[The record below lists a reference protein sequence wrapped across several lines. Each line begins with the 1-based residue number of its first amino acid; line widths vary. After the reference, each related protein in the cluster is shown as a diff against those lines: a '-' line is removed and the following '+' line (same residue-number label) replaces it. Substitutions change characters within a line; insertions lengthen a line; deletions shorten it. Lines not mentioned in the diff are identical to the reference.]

1 MKIHIKKEYY
11 KNIRRGKSP
20 CKFVAKQPK
29 GIGTDV
35 YAKIRLDPILKKKKL
50 KPIREAMLGHEMNE
64 IKTWSKGRCKPHLS
78 ANAKEPQESRV
89 LGGTKGFWKYC
100 KKEKI

>member
-1 MKIHIKKEYY
+1 MKIHIKKKYY
-11 KNIRRGKSP
+11 KNVRRGKSP

-35 YAKIRLDPILKKKKL
+35 YATIRIDPILKKKKL
-50 KPIREAMLGHEMNE
+50 KAIKAGMIGHEVNE
-64 IKTWSKGRCKPHLS
+64 IKTWGKGRCKPHIS
-78 ANAKEPQESRV
+78 ANSKEPRVSKV